1 MRHTL
6 GGRPTDGRD
15 GQEAEIMGIARRALV
30 GGTSVI
36 GVLVLMAGPALAH
49 ECINASKKHQD
60 SGAQLVL
67 GPNDEVLYI
76 SKGLQNRISQALVDF
91 DTGEGFHGLIAFDVD
106 GDGVA
111 DASTWIGVGP
121 DGEIPLEA
129 QFRGP
134 ACRGLTNIGVYFDQ
148 CLGA

>member
-1 MRHTL
+1 
-6 GGRPTDGRD
+6 
-15 GQEAEIMGIARRALV
+15 MGMMKRALV
-30 GGTSVI
+30 AATGAMGG
-36 GVLVLMAGPALAH
+36 LVLLAGPALAH
-49 ECINASKKHQD
+49 ECTNASKKYAD

-76 SKGLQNRISQALVDF
+76 SKGLENRIAQGLVDF

-106 GDGVA
+106 GNGVA

-134 ACRGLTNIGVYFDQ
+134 ACRGLTNIGIFFDQ